1 MLRPAPFPVSRLSL
15 LFACLALAACAGPG
29 LPATETLPAELATA
43 ATARFLDA
51 RAVAADASGRL
62 YVVDAGAAHVVVFA
76 PDGRAEAVFGGPG
89 TADESLVEPVAV
101 DPTNGQA
108 VYVADAATGRVV
120 RFTES
125 RRAAEAIPVPATAA
139 VGDALATRRDA
150 ARGQPV
156 GVAAVPGGLLV
167 VAEARRGVLLVLD
180 AGRRVE
186 RALGLAAADR
196 PEALAA
202 DDRGNLVVLAA
213 GRVLTFDAFGAP
225 GPDLD
230 ASGIGTL
237 LNVAVSGP
245 LTLVAGETG
254 VAVFRAGARVAT
266 VASPVPLV
274 GATVAN
280 GRLWGLGRY
289 ALVDLGMVE

>member
-1 MLRPAPFPVSRLSL
+1 MLRLAL
-15 LFACLALAACAGPG
+15 LLASAGLAACAGPG
-29 LPATETLPAELATA
+29 LPASAMLPAELATT

-62 YVVDAGAAHVVVFA
+62 YVVDAGAAHVVAFA

-89 TADESLVEPVAV
+89 TADESLAEPVDV

-120 RFTES
+120 RFTEA
-125 RRAAEAIPVPATAA
+125 RRAAEAIPIPATAA

-150 ARGQPV
+150 SRGRPV
-156 GVAAVPGGLLV
+156 GVAAVPGSVLV
-167 VAEARRGVLLVLD
+167 VAETRRGVLLVLD

-186 RALGLAAADR
+186 RTIGGPGDDLIGTPA
-196 PEALAA
+196 ALAA
-202 DDRGNLVVLAA
+202 DARGALVVLTEG
-213 GRVLTFDAFGAP
+213 GRVRTFDAFGAA

-230 ASGIGTL
+230 ASDIGSPHGVG
-237 LNVAVSGP
+237 VAGP
-245 LTLVAGETG
+245 LTLVAGDTG
-254 VAVFRAGARVAT
+254 VAVFRAGTRVAT
-266 VASPVPLV
+266 VASPVPLLD
-274 GATVAN
+274 AAVAN

-289 ALVDLGMVE
+289 ALVDLGEIDG